1 MKKVPSLPLRG
12 QFPAV
17 SSCRG
22 WPCGALSTIEEES
35 LPTWLP
41 VPVHSLPKPAPTLSG
56 RLKAGTPCFP
66 PSNRM
71 AQFRWLPEPSTS
83 CSRDPAIQLHPPQP
97 SLTLSKFSLQVILPL
112 VCSGPGDSVVWK
124 AALEDGTIWQEE
136 LCLPRQG
143 GQSLV
148 GRAALSRPG
157 ALTGCPTETL
167 LPLQPHSSWVIK
179 ADTCICVPCSQNWDT
194 SSESW
199 LDSKPGCVKS
209 AWESMDTVGSPHLC
223 AHTYA
228 VVVGPRGLL
237 YLRPSWSSS
246 SSPCSWRKAPA
257 DTVQSPPCSQISSG
271 RKRLNSVR

>member
-1 MKKVPSLPLRG
+1 MPSLPLRG

-17 SSCRG
+17 SSCCG

-71 AQFRWLPEPSTS
+71 AQFRWLPGPSTS

-136 LCLPRQG
+136 LSLPRQG

-157 ALTGCPTETL
+157 ALTGCPTEAL

-194 SSESW
+194 SSESG
-199 LDSKPGCVKS
+199 LTAS
-209 AWESMDTVGSPHLC
+209 L
-223 AHTYA
+223 
-228 VVVGPRGLL
+228 VV
-237 YLRPSWSSS
+237 
-246 SSPCSWRKAPA
+246 
-257 DTVQSPPCSQISSG
+257 
-271 RKRLNSVR
+271 